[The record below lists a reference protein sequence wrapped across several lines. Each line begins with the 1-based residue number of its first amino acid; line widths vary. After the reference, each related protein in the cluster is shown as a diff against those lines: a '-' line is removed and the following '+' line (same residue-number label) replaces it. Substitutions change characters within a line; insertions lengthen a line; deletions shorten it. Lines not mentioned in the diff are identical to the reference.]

1 MKGMKSNAWS
11 AETLVRGARALDN
24 QPSAWRASI
33 ESDKDL
39 ENAKLE
45 TCQKQGFHTD
55 IFLIWVGSFVLH
67 RVWFPNFE
75 PHRKDTKSIC
85 WLAFFFRRVQFS

>member
-45 TCQKQGFHTD
+45 TCQKQGVHT
-55 IFLIWVGSFVLH
+55 H
-67 RVWFPNFE
+67 RFISNLGWPFCSPSGLVP
-75 PHRKDTKSIC
+75 
-85 WLAFFFRRVQFS
+85 